1 MPEGNAVITTGGN
14 LPAPFVIHTV
24 GPVWHGGNK
33 MERETLYDSYF
44 NSLML
49 ARKKNLRSIAFPSL
63 STGVYVYPKKAA
75 AETAYT
81 AIRDFTLKNSLPESV
96 ILVFFSKND
105 AENFISVVDR
115 IEQ

>member
-1 MPEGNAVITTGGN
+1 MAWGQQNGEV
-14 LPAPFVIHTV
+14 
-24 GPVWHGGNK
+24 
-33 MERETLYDSYF
+33 ETLYDSYF